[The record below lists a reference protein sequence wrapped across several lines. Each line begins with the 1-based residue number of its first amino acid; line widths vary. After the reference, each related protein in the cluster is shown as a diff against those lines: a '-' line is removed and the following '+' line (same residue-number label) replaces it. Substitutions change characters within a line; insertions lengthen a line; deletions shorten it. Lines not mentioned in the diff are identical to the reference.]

1 MDELITRI
9 SQAAGLS
16 PEVSEQSIG
25 EVLLFLH
32 TEGPKE
38 AVAQLLDTM
47 PGGADLISRLAA
59 DTDQSGGG
67 AMSGLFSMLGGGGL
81 MGLAGK
87 LTGLGLGMNE
97 MQIVGRELFAAGR
110 EKAGE
115 DLMGEIA
122 GSIPGLSQFI

>member
-67 AMSGLFSMLGGGGL
+67 AMSGLF
-81 MGLAGK
+81 
-87 LTGLGLGMNE
+87 GMNE